1 MANTNSNKVFDR
13 ETLLDLTVNIIPLF
27 ILLFFVVLF
36 LLVQPWGGDLFPTAI
51 MVGLHAV
58 PFVLL
63 AILTYFS
70 GKAVASAEKSS
81 TVYYPGQAGMPGA
94 EAEHGETNQDGR
106 ADTQAIESGTD
117 RDSELTAG
125 DETDDDTTGE
135 TDDDTLSETD
145 DDTTGETDNDTT
157 GETDNDTTGETDN
170 DTADEADDTTAD
182 EANVG
187 ESESDESDTTDR
199 QRTE

>member
-135 TDDDTLSETD
+135 TDDDTLGETD
-145 DDTTGETDNDTT
+145 D
-157 GETDNDTTGETDN
+157 